1 MQNGGI
7 LNARVSAEEAG
18 GERGRWSLTE
28 MIDSEIILKQ
38 SGEFVTRSSARQP
51 KARGQRND
59 MGRYEVRR
67 RCSRS
72 FQFKC

>member
-1 MQNGGI
+1 
-7 LNARVSAEEAG
+7 
-18 GERGRWSLTE
+18 

-59 MGRYEVRR
+59 MGRYEVWR